1 MVSKAV
7 LKCQKIM
14 RYLAKEGYMNQVS
27 ERILRKAIVL
37 LIGADPR
44 TFKRWMETLKL
55 LEYIE
60 EVGMGIYRLNYAK
73 VPGCVE
79 ELIKGGEKQKKLM

>member
-14 RYLAKEGYMNQVS
+14 LYLAKQNFTNQVS
-27 ERILRKAIVL
+27 LKELKKAIVM

-44 TFKRWMETLKL
+44 TIKRWIETLKL

-60 EVGMGIYRLNYAK
+60 EVGMGIYKLNYAK
-73 VPGCVE
+73 VPGCLE
-79 ELIKGGEKQKKLM
+79 ELIKGGEQKKLM

>member
-14 RYLAKEGYMNQVS
+14 LYLARQGFTNQITKKELS
-27 ERILRKAIVL
+27 KAIVF

-44 TFKRWMETLKL
+44 TIKRWIETLKL

-60 EVGMGIYRLNYAK
+60 EVGLGIYRLNYAK
-73 VPGCVE
+73 VPGALE
-79 ELIKGGEKQKKLM
+79 SLLKGGEQKKLM

>member
-14 RYLAKEGYMNQVS
+14 LHLARQGFTNQVTKK
-27 ERILRKAIVL
+27 ELKKAIVV

-44 TFKRWMETLKL
+44 TIKRWIETLKL

-73 VPGCVE
+73 VPGALEC
-79 ELIKGGEKQKKLM
+79 LLKGGEQKKLM

>member
-1 MVSKAV
+1 MVSRAV

-14 RYLAKEGYMNQVS
+14 RYLAKEGYTNQVS
-27 ERILRKAIVL
+27 ERVLRKTIVV

-44 TFKRWMETLKL
+44 TFKRWIETLKL

-60 EVGMGIYRLNYAK
+60 EVGMGVYRLNYAK
-73 VPGCVE
+73 VPGCLE
-79 ELIKGGEKQKKLM
+79 ELIRGGEQKKLM

>member
-14 RYLAKEGYMNQVS
+14 LYLAKQNFTNQVS
-27 ERILRKAIVL
+27 LKELKKAIVM

-44 TFKRWMETLKL
+44 TIKRWIETLKL

-60 EVGMGIYRLNYAK
+60 EVGMGIYKLNYAK
-73 VPGCVE
+73 VPGALEC
-79 ELIKGGEKQKKLM
+79 LLKGGEQKKLM